1 MKQSLQLKIG
11 QQLTMTPQ
19 LQQAIRLLQLSSLDL
34 QQEIQDALDSN
45 FMLEVDD
52 NQNNQ
57 SNSNEENTYTDPIS
71 ADANPNNLDDPV
83 STNANE
89 PQAEIE
95 TSNLENVQVDFEDIQ
110 NTIPE
115 ELPTDANWD
124 EVFENN
130 TIHSTSGSTQLSGA
144 DSNFIDNLFQNNGK
158 LDDNIQEHLTKQLDL
173 ISLSDQDR
181 NIAEVIIDSIDDNG
195 YLNAEIDDLLENF
208 PHQDDIEKEEI
219 EAVLHL
225 IQSFDP
231 AGVATRDLRENLLVQ
246 LHLLNTD
253 TLWLNEAITLVD
265 RHLHLLGNR
274 EFTSLKRRMKL
285 SEENLIDVIKLI
297 QSLNPRPAGQI
308 SDQKPQYVV
317 PDVIVKKYKGIWHA
331 ELNNDSIPPL
341 TINKEYME
349 LSKEVKNKQDPLNT
363 DFSEEIPTDMSTKI
377 ALSWLFFGILILV
390 GSSKILI
397 WGAVNIAQS
406 FGVSDLVIGLTIIAI
421 GTSLPELAASIA
433 SALKGEHEIAIGNI
447 IGSNMFNLLGVLGIP
462 ALISPISELSETVL
476 SRDYPVMIGLSILL
490 LVFAYGFTFGKKS
503 ESEQTHGRINRL
515 ESMVLLFAYIAYM
528 YFIYLTIKT

>member
-52 NQNNQ
+52 NQSNQ
-57 SNSNEENTYTDPIS
+57 SDSNEENTYTDPTT
-71 ADANPNNLDDPV
+71 ADNNSNTIDEAV
-83 STNANE
+83 ATNSNKS
-89 PQAEIE
+89 QTEIE
-95 TSNLENVQVDFEDIQ
+95 TSDLETSGLENVQVDFEDIQ

-115 ELPTDANWD
+115 ELPTDTNWD

-130 TIHSTSGSTQLSGA
+130 TIHSTSGNSQLSGA
-144 DSNFIDNLFQNNGK
+144 DSNFIDNMIQNNGK
-158 LDDNIQEHLTKQLDL
+158 LDDNIQEHLIKQLDL

-195 YLNAEIDDLLENF
+195 YLNASIDELLENF
-208 PHQDDIEKEEI
+208 PHQTDIEQEEI

-246 LHLLNTD
+246 LNLLDSRTA
-253 TLWLNEAITLVD
+253 WLNKAVILVD

-274 EFTSLKRRMKL
+274 EFASLKRRMKL
-285 SEENLIDVIKLI
+285 SEDDLINVIKLI

-317 PDVIVKKYKGIWHA
+317 PDIIVKKYKGIWHA

-349 LSKEVKNKQDPLNT
+349 LSKEVKNSNDASAMKENLQEAKWFIKSVQSRNETLLKVSRCILDFQQDFFNYGEEYMKALVLADVAEKVGMHESTISRVTTQKYMHTPKGIFELKYF
-363 DFSEEIPTDMSTKI
+363 FSSHISTNSGGEASATAIRAVIKKI
-377 ALSWLFFGILILV
+377 IEGEQ
-390 GSSKILI
+390 SSKPY
-397 WGAVNIAQS
+397 
-406 FGVSDLVIGLTIIAI
+406 SDNKLSQI
-421 GTSLPELAASIA
+421 
-433 SALKGEHEIAIGNI
+433 
-447 IGSNMFNLLGVLGIP
+447 
-462 ALISPISELSETVL
+462 LSEQNYKVARRTVAKYRE
-476 SRDYPVMIGLSILL
+476 SLSIPPSNERKS
-490 LVFAYGFTFGKKS
+490 LV
-503 ESEQTHGRINRL
+503 
-515 ESMVLLFAYIAYM
+515 
-528 YFIYLTIKT
+528 